1 MLKKVL
7 VIDDDPAIQ
16 DTLRLIFERAGYDV
30 TILSSA
36 GALISDVA
44 DIPDIYILDKQLPGI
59 DGLDV
64 CRSLKGHWRSAHV
77 PVIMVSASPHIARLA
92 KEACAD
98 DFLEKP
104 FKRRDLLGMVEKYLS
119 RNQG

>member
-1 MLKKVL
+1 MIKIL
-7 VIDDDPAIQ
+7 VIDDDPAMQ
-16 DTLRLIFERAGYDV
+16 DAFRLIFERAQYNV
-30 TILSSA
+30 IVFTCASSLLTGSA
-36 GALISDVA
+36 EV
-44 DIPDIYILDKQLPGI
+44 PDIYILDKQLPGV

-64 CRSLKGHWRSAHV
+64 CRFLKADPRTAHV

-104 FKRRDLLGMVEKYLS
+104 FRRRELLDLVQQLISE
-119 RNQG
+119 RET